1 MTTPV
6 GDITCQKTGVTE
18 AVEPTVSTLTCLE
31 PQGAVPTTASP
42 EVVPAAAP

>member
-6 GDITCQKTGVTE
+6 DDITGGVTE
-18 AVEPTVSTLTCLE
+18 AVEPTVSTPTCVE